1 MQSPGVTDC
10 TPCNRSPKG
19 VVSTITGME
28 DLLSFSVI
36 KLDVVVGDIHLNEPS
51 ICWLRITK

>member
-1 MQSPGVTDC
+1 MQSLGVTDC

-51 ICWLRITK
+51 IC